1 MLKQNLPRKVAV
13 ITIGLI
19 LVTALMENEQDITA
33 VQRKWFRDSTDVG
46 ILSVLVYTSVEFH

>member
-19 LVTALMENEQDITA
+19 ILVTALMEYEQDFTA
-33 VQRKWFRDSTDVG
+33 AHHSIVAALQWCPSSYRHG
-46 ILSVLVYTSVEFH
+46 Q